1 MNHQQIVTD
10 LSVNGDVFKYLFKNL
25 SEEQARWKPCAE
37 RWSLLEVINHLYD
50 DGNQTRRH
58 LSCSQ
63 FDSVNDYFVRRPGS
77 FRHQIR
83 DDIT

>member
-1 MNHQQIVTD
+1 MNHQQIVTH

-37 RWSLLEVINHLYD
+37 GWSLLEVINHLYD
-50 DGNQTRRH
+50 DGNQTRIH
-58 LSCSQ
+58 FFCSQ
-63 FDSVNDYFVRRPGS
+63 FDSVNDLFVRRPGS